1 MSVLE
6 LNPPRL
12 RPKAEAATPRLIVEG
27 NKPVKTV
34 RSNTTDPIALRASPP
49 KMGTIVVRFVILLF
63 VAVVLL
69 ALAWSR

>member
-1 MSVLE
+1 
-6 LNPPRL
+6 L

-34 RSNTTDPIALRASPP
+34 RSNTTDPIALRASP